1 MRFAIVLM
9 IFAACTQ
16 QPAAPPPETTAATT
30 QTQAHNGPRVIFP
43 DGFVVDVEV
52 ANNNELR
59 AQGLM
64 YRDQLKPGTGMI
76 FLFAEDDVY
85 PFWMKNTLIP
95 LDMIWIDS
103 SRKVAHVKVN
113 VPPCK
118 IENCPSYDPGVPSR
132 YVLEV
137 AGGEA
142 AKHGL
147 KAGDQLRFEGMDAVE
162 VR

>member
-1 MRFAIVLM
+1 MRLAIVMLLV
-9 IFAACTQ
+9 AACTQ
-16 QPAAPPPETTAATT
+16 QPAAPPPATA
-30 QTQAHNGPRVIFP
+30 QPQPQSGPRVIFP
-43 DGFVVDVEV
+43 DGFVVNVEV
-52 ANNNELR
+52 ANTNELR

-64 YRDQLKPGTGMI
+64 YRDQLKPGAGMI
-76 FLFAEDDVY
+76 FFFAEDDVY

>member
-1 MRFAIVLM
+1 MRFAIALI

-16 QPAAPPPETTAATT
+16 QPSAPPATAS
-30 QTQAHNGPRVIFP
+30 QAQSGPRVIFP
-43 DGFVVDVEV
+43 DGFAVDVEV
-52 ANNNELR
+52 ANTDELR

-64 YRDQLKPGTGMI
+64 FRDQLAPGKGMI
-76 FLFAEDDVY
+76 FFFAEDGVY

-95 LDMIWIDS
+95 LDMVWIDA
-103 SRKVAHVKVN
+103 SRKVAHVKTN
-113 VPPCK
+113 VPPCR

-137 AGGEA
+137 AAGEA

-147 KAGDQLRFEGMDAVE
+147 KAGDPLRFEGMDAVE